1 MSVNVKNSLISFYY
15 LLEIIKLR
23 KVSYNIDKNLTSANN
38 IIKEY
43 NRIIGPYKDKYKEQM
58 EEQKKRTKSMVIP
71 PIKINYEKFAKS
83 MDISIDLIR
92 GKPLKEL
99 ISIMKKI
106 IAKRKEKEIA
116 EKKTTVI
123 KPVVKL

>member
-23 KVSYNIDKNLTSANN
+23 KVSYNIDKNLTSANS

-43 NRIIGPYKDKYKEQM
+43 NRIIGPYKDKYEEQM
-58 EEQKKRTKSMVIP
+58 EEQRKRTKSMVIP

-83 MDISIDLIR
+83 MNINIDLIR

-99 ISIMKKI
+99 ISIMKKT